1 MTGPKAGPPKNTDPR
16 VGAVARWLVMRLA
29 PEEWRDALI
38 GDLEEDARCR
48 RGRLAGAVWSVAA
61 AAAYCGRIRWSRRGS
76 AFAMPTGGSSAPML
90 ELAHAIRALVRRP
103 AFAAITILTLT
114 LGIAAAT
121 CVFSVANWLMWR
133 PVPGV
138 AEAGRLATFRK
149 ETADGGSWAM
159 SMPEFRQ
166 LSTLPALSS
175 VAGRASDSLN
185 VAPPG
190 GIPARLSAELTSSN
204 YFATLGQRMTLGRP
218 FEPADDVPGANVVIV
233 SDRYWEAA
241 LESDPAVVGRTL
253 TINGHPFVVIG
264 VAARGFHG
272 PDRAGGADVW
282 VPLVSMSNNPAD
294 LLSNTHIGV
303 FLSAV
308 GRLTPGA
315 TIEQVNAQAEAL
327 RLPPMQGVAGTLHF
341 MAQPG
346 LDLPAW
352 QREGLRQTVLL
363 LLGAV
368 ALLLVLTC
376 ANVAN
381 LMCAHA
387 HARRA
392 ELATRQ
398 ALGASRAR
406 VVRQLLLEGLILSS
420 IGAAISLALAWALG
434 RAIEGVLIGPR
445 LPALGRVEI
454 DWRVFLFAAAIAI
467 VACLGASL
475 WPALAGSR
483 VDVVSALKQAGRGQM
498 PSARRMRRVLTG
510 LQVAVSVTLL
520 CGGALLVRSLLARYQ
535 VPLGFDTANVLAF
548 SVEPG
553 RAGRDDVGSRQFF
566 RDLLAD
572 VRREPGVA
580 AAAVAWIEP
589 FRLIGSGGTGIR
601 AYGQGEDKQVSA
613 DMNAVSSGFFSSLGA
628 HLLDG
633 RDFTDEESPPS
644 NQEGSGVMIV
654 NATLA
659 RALFGTTDVAGRR
672 VVIGYPSQPVRTIVG
687 VVADIRT
694 RSFGAPVDPVAYEPF
709 GESFRISWGTVHV
722 RLAGPPSP
730 SASASQAPVVVQRVR
745 EVVNRLA
752 PGLPIYGV
760 ELLSESLDR
769 YLAEDR
775 LVTKCTVL
783 FAGLATLLAAIG
795 LYGLV
800 ARGVA
805 ERRHEFGVR
814 AALGARPSSIARLV
828 AREALRVSLAGGAAG
843 LVAAMWLSRFITSRL
858 YSVKPAD
865 PVSIGVTFAIV
876 AGATLVATLGP
887 ASRAAKIDV
896 AEELR

>member
-1 MTGPKAGPPKNTDPR
+1 MKRRMKDDDAR
-16 VGAVARWLVMRLA
+16 VGPWARWIVTRLA
-29 PEEWRDALI
+29 PDEWRDALI
-38 GDLEEDARCR
+38 GDLEEDARR
-48 RGRLAGAVWSVAA
+48 RHRRWRHVGAIWAIALAVV
-61 AAAYCGRIRWSRRGS
+61 YCGRLQWSRRGS
-76 AFAMPTGGSSAPML
+76 VLVMPTRGSSAPLL
-90 ELAHAIRALVRRP
+90 ELTHAIRALARRP
-103 AFAAITILTLT
+103 QFAAITVLTLT
-114 LGIAAAT
+114 LGIAATT
-121 CVFSVANWLMWR
+121 CVFSLANWLMWR

-138 AEAGRLATFRK
+138 TDADRLVSFRK

-166 LSTLPALSS
+166 LSALSTLSS
-175 VAGRASDSLN
+175 VAGRASDAVN

-190 GIPARLSAELTSSN
+190 DIPTRLGAEMTSSD

-218 FEPADDVPGANVVIV
+218 FEAQDDVPGAHVVIV
-233 SDRYWEAA
+233 SDRYWETTLA
-241 LESDPAVVGRTL
+241 SDPGAVGRTL
-253 TINGHPFVVIG
+253 MIDRRPFVVIG

-272 PDRAGGADVW
+272 PDRAGTTDVW
-282 VPLVSMSNNPAD
+282 IPLVSMSNNPVD
-294 LLSNTHIGV
+294 LLSNPHIGV

-308 GRLTPGA
+308 GRLAPGT
-315 TIEQVNAQAEAL
+315 TIQQVNAQAETL
-327 RLPPMQGVAGTLHF
+327 ELPRMQGVTGPLHLV
-341 MAQPG
+341 ARPG
-346 LDLPAW
+346 VEMPAW
-352 QREGLRQTVLL
+352 QRDGLRQTVLL
-363 LLGAV
+363 LLSVV

-381 LMCAHA
+381 LMFAHA

-398 ALGASRAR
+398 ALGASRSR
-406 VVRQLLLEGLILSS
+406 VVRQLLLEGVILSAA
-420 IGAAISLALAWALG
+420 GAAVSLALAWALG
-434 RAIEGVLIGPR
+434 RAIDGVWIGR
-445 LPALGRVEI
+445 TLPALSRVEI

-467 VACLGASL
+467 VACLGACL

-483 VDVVSALKQAGRGQM
+483 VDVVSALQAGGRGQM
-498 PSARRMRRVLTG
+498 PSARRMRRLLTG

-520 CGGALLVRSLLARYQ
+520 CGGALLVRSLVARYQ
-535 VPLGFDTANVLAF
+535 VPLGFDTADVLAF

-553 RAGRDDVGSRQFF
+553 RQGRDDAGSRQFF
-566 RDLLAD
+566 RDLLAR
-572 VRREPGVA
+572 VREEPGVA
-580 AAAVAWIEP
+580 SAAVAWIEP
-589 FRLIGSGGTGIR
+589 FKLIGSGGTGIR

-628 HLLDG
+628 YLLDG
-633 RDFTDEESPPS
+633 RDFTDEESPPL
-644 NQEGSGVMIV
+644 NQGGAGVMIV

-694 RSFGAPVDPVAYEPF
+694 RSLGAPIGPVAYEPF

-722 RLAGPPSP
+722 RIAPPSP
-730 SASASQAPVVVQRVR
+730 SASARQAPVVVQRMR
-745 EVVNRLA
+745 EIVNHLA
-752 PGLPIYGV
+752 PGLPIYGA
-760 ELLSESLDR
+760 EMLSDSLDR

-783 FAGLATLLAAIG
+783 FAGLATLIAAIG

-805 ERRHEFGVR
+805 ERRREFGVR

-828 AREALRVSLAGGAAG
+828 AGEAVRVSLAGGVAG

-858 YSVKPAD
+858 FSVKPVD
-865 PVSIGVTFAIV
+865 PVSIGVTLAIV
-876 AGATLVATLGP
+876 AGVTLVSSLGP
-887 ASRAAKIDV
+887 ARRAARIDV